1 MKAIILAAGQ
11 GTRIRSAHAD
21 CPKCLIRF
29 DNTGWTILDQQID
42 GLFSAGADEIGIVV
56 GYEKDQIIRH
66 VTQNYRSSLRR
77 FRFIENPAFKD
88 TNNIYSLWVAR
99 EWLKGS
105 SFAVLNADVAFDGRI
120 LEPAMSSRAPITM
133 IVDPAWRD
141 ETMKV
146 IIAENR
152 IVRMGKQILQ
162 DDFSATY
169 IGITVVG
176 AAAHEAL
183 FGRIRDLIDRGDK
196 QVFFNAAVQS
206 LADEGLHVGFT
217 ETEGLPWAEI
227 DDPGDLAFARRN
239 VFPWLARVP
248 AAA

>member
-11 GTRIRSAHAD
+11 GTRIRSAHD
-21 CPKCLIRF
+21 RPKCLIGF
-29 DNTGWTILDQQID
+29 DKSGWTILDQQID
-42 GLFSAGADEIGIVV
+42 ALFSAGTDEIGIVV
-56 GYEKDQIIRH
+56 GYEMHQIVRH
-66 VTQNYRSSLRR
+66 VTQNYRRSLRR
-77 FRFIENPAFKD
+77 FRFIENPAFAD
-88 TNNIYSLWVAR
+88 TNNIYSLWMAR

-105 SFAVLNADVAFDGRI
+105 SFAVLNADVAFDARI
-120 LEPAMSSRAPITM
+120 LEPAVSSGTPITM
-133 IVDPAWRD
+133 IVDPSWRD

-146 IIAENR
+146 IIEENR
-152 IVRMGKQILQ
+152 VVRMSKQISQ

-169 IGITVVG
+169 IGITFVN

-183 FGRIRDLIDRGDK
+183 FGRIRNLIERGDTR
-196 QVFFNAAVQS
+196 VFFNVAVQS

-217 ETEGLPWAEI
+217 ETDGLPWAEI

-239 VFPWLARVP
+239 VFPQLARIP